1 MKIKKETIEKIAVW
15 KRASILMSMN
25 PDLTKE
31 EILNQAVLELKA
43 EDKISQDFEL

>member
-1 MKIKKETIEKIAVW
+1 MKINKQTFEKLIVW
-15 KRASILMSMN
+15 KRASVLLVKN

-31 EILNQAVLELKA
+31 EVLNQAVLELKA